1 MHVFKK
7 IFTIILLILCMSI
20 TAKAQDA
27 EKIVQANLDAYNN
40 RNLNEFMS
48 YFSDDAKLIQ
58 FSDQKILAEGK
69 VALEK
74 LYGDLFEQ
82 SPALHST
89 ILKRMVFG
97 NKVIDHE
104 SIIGRK
110 GANEAIEL
118 IMIYEVKDSKIFKM
132 TVLRPNT

>member
-7 IFTIILLILCMSI
+7 IFTTTFLILFMN
-20 TAKAQDA
+20 TTTKAQDV

-89 ILKRMVFG
+89 ILKRIVLG

-104 SIIGRK
+104 SITGRK

>member
-1 MHVFKK
+1 MN
-7 IFTIILLILCMSI
+7 T
-20 TAKAQDA
+20 TTKAQDV

-89 ILKRMVFG
+89 ILKRIVLG

-104 SIIGRK
+104 SITGRK

>member
-7 IFTIILLILCMSI
+7 IFTTTLLILCMNI
-20 TAKAQDA
+20 TTKAQDA

-40 RNLNEFMS
+40 RNLKEFMS
-48 YFSDDAKLIQ
+48 YFSDDVKLIQ

-69 VALEK
+69 VVIEK

-89 ILKRMVFG
+89 ILKRMVMG

-104 SIIGRK
+104 SITGRK
-110 GANEAIEL
+110 GATEAIEL

-132 TVLRPNT
+132 TVLRFNT

>member
-1 MHVFKK
+1 MN
-7 IFTIILLILCMSI
+7 I
-20 TAKAQDA
+20 TTKAQDA

-40 RNLNEFMS
+40 RNLKEFMS
-48 YFSDDAKLIQ
+48 YFSDDVKLIQ
-58 FSDQKILAEGK
+58 FSNQKILAEGK
-69 VALEK
+69 SSVER

-89 ILKRMVFG
+89 ILKRMVMG

-104 SIIGRK
+104 SITGRK
-110 GANEAIEL
+110 GATEAIEL
-118 IMIYEVKDSKIFKM
+118 IMIYEVKDFKIFKM